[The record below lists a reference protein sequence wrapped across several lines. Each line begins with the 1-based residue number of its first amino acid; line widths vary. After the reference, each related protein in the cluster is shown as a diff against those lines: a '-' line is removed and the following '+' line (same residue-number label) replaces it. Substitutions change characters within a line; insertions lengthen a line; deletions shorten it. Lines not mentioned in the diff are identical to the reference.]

1 MMSAREIVARDEEEG
16 AKEEV
21 GQEERV
27 AGSTRV
33 ACVGSTHSRFVAS
46 YAALRQIDSILM
58 APMIYI
64 SEEWEK

>member
-33 ACVGSTHSRFVAS
+33 ACVGSTHGRFVAS